1 MVYHCGFHPR
11 LLGGLNAQFCFDV
24 QRESIIIISW
34 YFAWKW
40 CKNGFPGSSTCNM
53 SSISIQLIYHDVVI
67 LFPTSFFGIFMINMV
82 NYVKKNNRSC
92 KAIPVKLVQSKT
104 HLFGGNQCT
113 FKLLC
118 KKKRFLSSNRGCAKV
133 SLPALKV
140 EPAMLTWLLPP
151 QPPHVWWGLMRTIDF
166 WQQPGTNEAHH
177 TSTIRY
183 IRRKYPLVIN
193 IDMGKSGF
201 WMEKSTIHGNFH

>member
-40 CKNGFPGSSTCNM
+40 CKNGVPGSSTCNM

-82 NYVKKNNRSC
+82 NYVKKT
-92 KAIPVKLVQSKT
+92 IDHVKPYRWSWSRARPICLEGTNAPLNYSA
-104 HLFGGNQCT
+104 
-113 FKLLC
+113 
-118 KKKRFLSSNRGCAKV
+118 KKRGSFPQTGVVPRYHYLRWKLNLRCSLGYSPHNRRMSG
-133 SLPALKV
+133 
-140 EPAMLTWLLPP
+140 ED
-151 QPPHVWWGLMRTIDF
+151 WWGPEISGNNLEQMRLITH
-166 WQQPGTNEAHH
+166 QPSGT
-177 TSTIRY
+177 Y
-183 IRRKYPLVIN
+183 V
-193 IDMGKSGF
+193 
-201 WMEKSTIHGNFH
+201 GNTRW

>member
-40 CKNGFPGSSTCNM
+40 CKNGVPGSSTCNM

-82 NYVKKNNRSC
+82 NYVKKT
-92 KAIPVKLVQSKT
+92 IDHVKPYRWSWSRARPICLEGTNAPLNYSAKKEVPFLKQGLCQGIITCVESWTCDAHLATPPTTAACLVRIDEDQ
-104 HLFGGNQCT
+104 
-113 FKLLC
+113 
-118 KKKRFLSSNRGCAKV
+118 RFLATTWNKWGSSHINHQV
-133 SLPALKV
+133 
-140 EPAMLTWLLPP
+140 
-151 QPPHVWWGLMRTIDF
+151 
-166 WQQPGTNEAHH
+166 H
-177 TSTIRY
+177 T
-183 IRRKYPLVIN
+183 
-193 IDMGKSGF
+193 
-201 WMEKSTIHGNFH
+201 